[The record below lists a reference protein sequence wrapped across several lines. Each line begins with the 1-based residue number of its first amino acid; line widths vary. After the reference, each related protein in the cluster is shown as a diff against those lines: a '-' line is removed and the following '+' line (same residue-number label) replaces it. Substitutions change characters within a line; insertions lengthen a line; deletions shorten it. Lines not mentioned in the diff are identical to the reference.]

1 MRFAIKRFLQ
11 SVIVAIVLFS
21 SFGGNVFSYEGNVT
35 ADIGNLAFKQE
46 ITIPIDTS
54 LEEARFQPIDTRI
67 MFDNS
72 CWAQN
77 ETKHSVRV
85 SYEDGSGI
93 TEIDSQIYDL
103 EYSDN
108 SHITACSLVFL
119 IPEEANGKEKYYVLY
134 DGSETSS
141 PEYVD
146 HLSFE
151 DAHYFYEPISG
162 QVIDFDYYKIF
173 QDEYIIYGILQKGEI
188 LGNGVSNSIARL
200 KPEQTEFETT
210 NMDQLIP
217 LYMSYSTDGESE
229 WAGSAWATTVS
240 KNVLIDGN
248 LMIRFKIEGVSPEGV
263 IKTDNIYTYY
273 YCPTSVKR
281 MDIDVYHEVL
291 ETTEITGDK
300 QRDPSYAALA
310 TFKARSATIEKMNIG
325 DILPSLHFYAE
336 DGSIKEYSVPS
347 DPNTEKAEW
356 ILSSTDDA
364 NVGDKAWI
372 CMDDP
377 STGKAH
383 GLVFE
388 SNTGFLEGAEDGL
401 QVKASTKQHV
411 KLPGLEADA
420 GDVFATRNSYEG
432 GKHDTS
438 LPKGMNVAFNMEVI
452 TFQTEGYEAVDKESE
467 IYQKLVVERPITR
480 GNESI
485 EEEEETEKYSLT
497 AYVHLAPSFP
507 LGSMLSAVVGK
518 NFSYVSAELY
528 KDDSFASSGS
538 IGRLA
543 LASMDLDF
551 EGKNL
556 IQTVKAVL
564 GLFDWKNA
572 SLFKKISFPGLE
584 AGSYL
589 IKIYKENQLF
599 GKERQYVGF
608 TLVELEGDSS
618 THIYCRP
625 EGKLQASIVDQESNG
640 VENVRLSLLRD
651 DVIIEGALSD
661 KNGSVSLNAPCYPR
675 IPYTLHIVYQGFLV
689 KEKKIDLGFTHRLFT
704 LKESFDMSLHQLEL
718 NVKDIL
724 GLPPAVDI
732 SPMLTSNEMIDQ
744 ISISAEKIRDG
755 NYRFTDLYP
764 ADYTLKMSYKS
775 FVLEEAVDISN
786 DKTLSL
792 SFPAEFTVDLDFMNS
807 YGMSIGDGEITLKR
821 SGKGPG
827 AEIESNGEVTV
838 SVPPGEY
845 ELRVSADNEEIA
857 KQKIDVKSDKSISI
871 VTTQESSLHTIVTFI
886 GILLA
891 VCSIIFFLWKKNI
904 HLSMDFLAIALIII
918 ALVSPWWALSGDT
931 GAISTTTKTLLFPS
945 NIVTQTSSQSVL
957 GGEIS
962 FAPPEFS
969 MVLELLAVLLMV
981 VCVIVVVCILIKD
994 RFRKISKI
1002 LSIVSIVLLVV
1013 TVLLFFVAMSQVTD
1027 MGVGSF
1033 SGRGDLDISIPGLQE
1048 NAVVTCSWGPGIGF
1062 YFGILA
1068 IMSMFVLSSL
1078 KLVRKLVGKIQK
1090 TS

>member
-1 MRFAIKRFLQ
+1 MQFAIKRFLH
-11 SVIVAIVLFS
+11 SVIIVIVLFS
-21 SFGGNVFSYEGNVT
+21 SFGGNVFSYDGFVT

-46 ITIPIDTS
+46 IIIPIDTS
-54 LEEARFQPIDTRI
+54 LEEARFQPIDIRV
-67 MFDNS
+67 MFDSS

-85 SYEDGSGI
+85 GYDDGSGI
-93 TEIDSQIYDL
+93 TELESQIYDL
-103 EYSDN
+103 EYCDN

-119 IPEEANGKEKYYVLY
+119 IPEDANGKEKYYVIY
-134 DGSETSS
+134 DGSETSA

-151 DAHYFYEPISG
+151 DTHYFYEPISG

-173 QDEYIIYGILQKGEI
+173 QDEYIVYGIIQKGEI
-188 LGNGVSNSIARL
+188 LGNGVSNSLARL

-210 NMDQLIP
+210 TMDQLAGM
-217 LYMSYSTDGESE
+217 YMSYSKDGEPN
-229 WAGSAWATTVS
+229 WAGSAWATIVS
-240 KNVLIDGN
+240 KTVLVDGN
-248 LMIRFKIEGVSPEGV
+248 LMLRFRLEGDSPDGSV
-263 IKTDNIYTYY
+263 KTDNIYTYY

-281 MDIDVYHEVL
+281 MNIDINHEVL
-291 ETTEITGDK
+291 ETTEIKGDK
-300 QRDPSYAALA
+300 QRDPTYAALS
-310 TFKARSATIEKMNIG
+310 TFKARSATIEKLNIG
-325 DILPSLHFYAE
+325 DILPLLHFYAE
-336 DGSIKEYSVPS
+336 DDSIKEYSIPS
-347 DPNTEKAEW
+347 DPNTEKDEW
-356 ILSSTDDA
+356 ILSATDDA
-364 NVGDKAWI
+364 DVGTNAWI

-377 STGKAH
+377 STGKVH
-383 GLVFE
+383 GLIFE
-388 SNTGFLEGAEDGL
+388 SITGFLEGEEDGL

-411 KLPGLEADA
+411 KLPGLEADT
-420 GDVFATRNSYEG
+420 GDVFAARNSYEG

-438 LPKGMNVAFNMEVI
+438 LPKGMNVAF
-452 TFQTEGYEAVDKESE
+452 K
-467 IYQKLVVERPITR
+467 
-480 GNESI
+480 
-485 EEEEETEKYSLT
+485 
-497 AYVHLAPSFP
+497 
-507 LGSMLSAVVGK
+507 
-518 NFSYVSAELY
+518 LY
-528 KDDSFASSGS
+528 KDNSFASSGS

-543 LASMDLDF
+543 LANMDLDF

-584 AGSYL
+584 AGRYL
-589 IKIYKENQLF
+589 VKIYKENPLF

-608 TLVELEGDSS
+608 KVVELEGDSS

-640 VENVRLSLLRD
+640 VENVRFSLLRD

-661 KNGSVSLNAPCYPR
+661 KNGHVMLSAPCYPR

-689 KEKKIDLGFTHRLFT
+689 KEKKIDLGLTHRLFT

-718 NVKDIL
+718 NVKDTL
-724 GLPPAVDI
+724 GLPPSVDI
-732 SPMLTSNEMIDQ
+732 SPMLTSSEMIDQ
-744 ISISAEKIRDG
+744 ISIFAEKIRDG

-775 FVLEEAVDISN
+775 FVLEEDVGISK

-871 VTTQESSLHTIVTFI
+871 VTTQESSLHTMVTFL
-886 GILLA
+886 GIVLA

-904 HLSMDFLAIALIII
+904 HLSMTLLAIALIII

-945 NIVTQTSSQSVL
+945 NIVTLTSSQSVL

-962 FAPPEFS
+962 FAPPELS
-969 MVLELLAVLLMV
+969 MVLELLAMLLMV
-981 VCVIVVVCILIKD
+981 VCVIVFVCILIKD
-994 RFRKISKI
+994 RFRKIFKI
-1002 LSIVSIVLLVV
+1002 LLVVSIVLLVV
-1013 TVLLFFVAMSQVTD
+1013 AVLLYFVSMSLVTD
-1027 MGVGSF
+1027 IGVGSF
-1033 SGRGDLDISIPGLQE
+1033 SGGGDLDISIPGLQE

-1062 YFGILA
+1062 YLSILA
-1068 IMSMFVLSSL
+1068 IMSMIALSLL

-1090 TS
+1090 TK

>member
-1 MRFAIKRFLQ
+1 MQITIKRFLV
-11 SVIVAIVLFS
+11 SVIVVIVFFS
-21 SFGGNVFSYEGNVT
+21 SFGSNAFSYEGYVT
-35 ADIGNLAFKQE
+35 TDIGNLAFKQE
-46 ITIPIDTS
+46 IAVPIDTS
-54 LEEARFQPIDTRI
+54 LNEAKFQPIDMRI
-67 MFDNS
+67 VFDNS

-85 SYEDGSGI
+85 GYDDGSGI
-93 TEIDSQIYDL
+93 TEIDSQIYTL
-103 EYSDN
+103 EHSDN
-108 SHITACSLVFL
+108 SHITACGLVFL
-119 IPEEANGKEKYYVLY
+119 IPEEASGKEKYYVLY
-134 DGSETSS
+134 DGSETSG
-141 PEYVD
+141 PEYD
-146 HLSFE
+146 DYLSFE

-162 QVIDFDYYKIF
+162 QVIDVDYYKIF
-173 QDEYIIYGILQKGEI
+173 QDEYIVYGIFQKGEI
-188 LGNGVSNSIARL
+188 LGNGVSNCIARL
-200 KPEQTEFETT
+200 KPEQTEFETIT
-210 NMDQLIP
+210 MDQLFT
-217 LYMSYSTDGESE
+217 LYMSYSTDGEPD
-229 WAGSAWATTVS
+229 WAGSGRATTVS

-248 LMIRFKIEGVSPEGV
+248 LMIRFKVEGVSPEGT

-281 MDIDVYHEVL
+281 IDVDVYHEVL

-300 QRDPSYAALA
+300 QRDPTYASLS

-336 DGSIKEYSVPS
+336 DDSIKEYSIPS

-356 ILSSTDDA
+356 VLSSTDDA
-364 NVGDKAWI
+364 DVGNKAWI

-388 SNTGFLEGAEDGL
+388 SNTGFLEGEDDGL

-411 KLPGLEADA
+411 KLPGLEADT

-438 LPKGMNVAFNMEVI
+438 LPKGMKIAFNIDVI
-452 TFQTEGYEAVDKESE
+452 TFQSEGCEAVDKESE
-467 IYQKLVVERPITR
+467 IYQKLIVERPIIR

-497 AYVHLAPSFP
+497 TYVHLAPSFP

-518 NFSYVSAELY
+518 SFSYVSAELY
-528 KDDSFASSGS
+528 KDNSFASSGS

-584 AGSYL
+584 AGKYL
-589 IKIYKENQLF
+589 IKIYKENPLF
-599 GKERQYVGF
+599 GKERRYVGF
-608 TLVELEGDSS
+608 TIFELEKDSS

-625 EGKLQASIVDQESNG
+625 EGKFQTSIDNQDSNG
-640 VENVRLSLLRD
+640 VENVRFSLLRD
-651 DVIIEGALSD
+651 DIVIEEALSD
-661 KNGSVSLNAPCYPR
+661 KNGSVILSAPCYPQK
-675 IPYTLHIVYQGFLV
+675 PYTLNIIYQGFLV
-689 KEKKIDLGFTHRLFT
+689 KEKKIDFGLTRRLFT

-718 NVKDIL
+718 NVKDTL
-724 GLPPAVDI
+724 GLSPDVDI

-744 ISISAEKIRDG
+744 ISISADKISDG

-764 ADYTLKMSYKS
+764 SDYSLKMSYKS
-775 FVLEEAVDISN
+775 FVLEEDVDISK

-792 SFPAEFTVDLDFMNS
+792 SFPAEFTIDLDFMNS
-807 YGMSIGDGEITLKR
+807 YGMTIGDGKITLKR
-821 SGKGPG
+821 SGKGP
-827 AEIESNGEVTV
+827 EIEIDKGMATVT
-838 SVPPGEY
+838 VPPGEY
-845 ELRVSADNEEIA
+845 ELRVSAGNEEIA
-857 KQKIDVKSDKSISI
+857 KQNIDVKGDKSISI
-871 VTTQESSLHTIVTFI
+871 VTTQESSLHTMVTFL
-886 GILLA
+886 GIILA
-891 VCSIIFFLWKKNI
+891 FCSIVFLLWKKNI
-904 HLSMDFLAIALIII
+904 HLSLNLFIIALILI
-918 ALVSPWWALSGDT
+918 AIVMPWWALSGDT
-931 GAISTTTKTLLFPS
+931 GTISTTTKTLLFPS
-945 NIVTQTSSQSVL
+945 NIVTLTSSQSVL

-962 FAPPEFS
+962 IAPPELS
-969 MVLELLAVLLMV
+969 MVLELLAMLLMI
-981 VCVIVVVCILIKD
+981 VCVIAVICIFIKD

-1002 LSIVSIVLLVV
+1002 LWIASIVLLIV

-1027 MGVGSF
+1027 VGVGSF
-1033 SGRGDLDISIPGLQE
+1033 SGDGDLDISIPGLQE
-1048 NAVVTCSWGPGIGF
+1048 NAIVLCSWGPGIGF
-1062 YFGILA
+1062 Y
-1068 IMSMFVLSSL
+1068 LSVVAAACLIVVPIS
-1078 KLVRKLVGKIQK
+1078 KIIRKKI
-1090 TS
+1090 S

>member
-1 MRFAIKRFLQ
+1 MQFAIKKFLH

-21 SFGGNVFSYEGNVT
+21 SFGGNAFSYEEYVT
-35 ADIGNLAFKQE
+35 TDIANLAFKQE

-54 LEEARFQPIDTRI
+54 LDEAKFQPIDTRI

-85 SYEDGSGI
+85 GYEDGSGL
-93 TEIDSQIYDL
+93 TELDSQICDL
-103 EYSDN
+103 EHSDN

-134 DGSETSS
+134 DGSETSA
-141 PEYVD
+141 PEYAG

-151 DAHYFYEPISG
+151 DTHYFYEPISG
-162 QVIDFDYYKIF
+162 QIIDFDYYKIF
-173 QDEYIIYGILQKGEI
+173 QDEYIVYGIIQKGEI
-188 LGNGVSNSIARL
+188 LGNGVSNSLARL

-210 NMDQLIP
+210 NMDQLAGM
-217 LYMSYSTDGESE
+217 YMSYSTDGEPD
-229 WAGSAWATTVS
+229 WAGPDWATTVS
-240 KNVLIDGN
+240 KTVLVDGN
-248 LMIRFKIEGVSPEGV
+248 LMLRFRIEGVSPDGAV
-263 IKTDNIYTYY
+263 KTDNIYTYY

-281 MDIDVYHEVL
+281 MNININHEVL
-291 ETTEITGDK
+291 ETTEVTGDK
-300 QRDPSYAALA
+300 QRDPAYAALS

-336 DGSIKEYSVPS
+336 DDSTKEYSIPS
-347 DPNTEKAEW
+347 DPSTEKPEW
-356 ILSSTDDA
+356 ILSATDDA
-364 NVGDKAWI
+364 DVGSNAWI

-377 STGKAH
+377 STGKAQ
-383 GLVFE
+383 GLIFE
-388 SNTGFLEGAEDGL
+388 SITGFLEGGEDGL

-411 KLPGLEADA
+411 KLPGLEADT

-438 LPKGMNVAFNMEVI
+438 LPKGMNVAFNMEFI
-452 TFQTEGYEAVDKESE
+452 TFQTEGHEAVDKESE
-467 IYQKLVVERPITR
+467 IYQKLIVDRSIIR

-485 EEEEETEKYSLT
+485 EAEEETEKYSLT
-497 AYVHLAPSFP
+497 VYVHLAPSFP

-518 NFSYVSAELY
+518 SFSYVSAELY
-528 KDDSFASSGS
+528 KDNSFASSGS

-584 AGSYL
+584 AGRYL
-589 IKIYKENQLF
+589 IKAYKENPSF

-608 TLVELEGDSS
+608 TVVELEEDSS

-640 VENVRLSLLRD
+640 VENVRFSLLRD
-651 DVIIEGALSD
+651 DVVIEGALSD
-661 KNGSVSLNAPCYPR
+661 KNGSVILSAPCYPR

-689 KEKKIDLGFTHRLFT
+689 EEKKVSLGLTRRLFT
-704 LKESFDMSLHQLEL
+704 LKESFDMSLYQLEL
-718 NVKDIL
+718 NVKDTL

-732 SPMLTSNEMIDQ
+732 SPMLTSSEMVDQ
-744 ISISAEKIRDG
+744 ISISAEKLSDG
-755 NYRFTDLYP
+755 KYRFTGLYP

-775 FVLEEAVDISN
+775 FILEKNVDIN
-786 DKTLSL
+786 KDKTLSL
-792 SFPAEFTVDLDFMNS
+792 EFKAEFTVDLDFMNS
-807 YGMSIGDGEITLKR
+807 IGMPIGDGEITLKR

-827 AEIESNGEVTV
+827 AEIESNGKATV

-845 ELRVSADNEEIA
+845 ELRVSTGNEEIA
-857 KQKIDVKSDKSISI
+857 KQNIDVKGDKSISI
-871 VTTQESSLHTIVTFI
+871 VTTQESSLHTMLTFL
-886 GILLA
+886 GIALA
-891 VCSIIFFLWKKNI
+891 ICSIIFFLWKKNV
-904 HLSMDFLAIALIII
+904 HLSMDLLAIALIII
-918 ALVSPWWALSGDT
+918 ALVSPWWALSGDD
-931 GAISTTTKTLLFPS
+931 GAISTTTKTLLVPS
-945 NIVTQTSSQSVL
+945 NIVTLTSSQSVL

-962 FAPPEFS
+962 FAPPELS
-969 MVLELLAVLLMV
+969 MVLDLLAMLLMV
-981 VCVIVVVCILIKD
+981 VCVIAVICILIKD

-1002 LSIVSIVLLVV
+1002 LSAVSIVLLVV

-1027 MGVGSF
+1027 IGVGSF
-1033 SGRGDLDISIPGLQE
+1033 SGSGDLDISIPGLQE
-1048 NAVVTCSWGPGIGF
+1048 NAVVPCSWGPGIGF
-1062 YFGILA
+1062 YLGILA
-1068 IMSMFVLSSL
+1068 IMSMIALSLL

>member
-1 MRFAIKRFLQ
+1 MQFAIKRFLH
-11 SVIVAIVLFS
+11 SVIIVIVLFS
-21 SFGGNVFSYEGNVT
+21 SFGGNVFSYDGFVT

-46 ITIPIDTS
+46 IIIPIDTS
-54 LEEARFQPIDTRI
+54 LEEARFQPIDIRV
-67 MFDNS
+67 MFDSS

-85 SYEDGSGI
+85 GYDDGSGI
-93 TEIDSQIYDL
+93 TELESQIYDL
-103 EYSDN
+103 EYCDN

-119 IPEEANGKEKYYVLY
+119 IPEDANGKEKYYVIY
-134 DGSETSS
+134 DGSETSA

-151 DAHYFYEPISG
+151 DTHYFYEPISG

-173 QDEYIIYGILQKGEI
+173 QDEYIVYGIIQKGEI
-188 LGNGVSNSIARL
+188 LGNGVSNSLARL

-210 NMDQLIP
+210 TMDQLAGM
-217 LYMSYSTDGESE
+217 YMSYSKDGEPN
-229 WAGSAWATTVS
+229 WAGSAWATIVS
-240 KNVLIDGN
+240 KTVLVDGN
-248 LMIRFKIEGVSPEGV
+248 LMLRFRLEGDSPDGSV
-263 IKTDNIYTYY
+263 KTDNIYTYY

-281 MDIDVYHEVL
+281 MNIDINHEVL
-291 ETTEITGDK
+291 ETTEIKGDK
-300 QRDPSYAALA
+300 QRDPTYAALS
-310 TFKARSATIEKMNIG
+310 TFKARSATIEKLNIG
-325 DILPSLHFYAE
+325 DILPLLHFYAE
-336 DGSIKEYSVPS
+336 DDSIKEYSIPS
-347 DPNTEKAEW
+347 DPNTEKDEW
-356 ILSSTDDA
+356 ILSATDDA
-364 NVGDKAWI
+364 DVGTNAWI

-377 STGKAH
+377 STGKVH
-383 GLVFE
+383 GLIFE
-388 SNTGFLEGAEDGL
+388 SITGFLEGEEDGL

-411 KLPGLEADA
+411 KLPGLEADT
-420 GDVFATRNSYEG
+420 GDVFAARNSYEG

-438 LPKGMNVAFNMEVI
+438 LPKGMNVAFNMEFI

-467 IYQKLVVERPITR
+467 IYQKLVVERPITK

-485 EEEEETEKYSLT
+485 EGEEETEKYSLT
-497 AYVHLAPSFP
+497 AYVHLASSFP

-518 NFSYVSAELY
+518 NFSYISAELY
-528 KDDSFASSGS
+528 KDNSFASSGS

-543 LASMDLDF
+543 LANMDLDF

-584 AGSYL
+584 AGRYL
-589 IKIYKENQLF
+589 VKIYKENPLF

-608 TLVELEGDSS
+608 KVVELEGDSS

-640 VENVRLSLLRD
+640 VENVRFSLLRD

-661 KNGSVSLNAPCYPR
+661 KNGHVMLSAPCYPR

-689 KEKKIDLGFTHRLFT
+689 KEKKIDLGLTHRLFT

-718 NVKDIL
+718 NVKDTL
-724 GLPPAVDI
+724 GLPPSVDI
-732 SPMLTSNEMIDQ
+732 SPMLTSSEMIDQ
-744 ISISAEKIRDG
+744 ISIFAEKIRDG

-775 FVLEEAVDISN
+775 FVLEEDVGISK

-821 SGKGPG
+821 SGKGLG

-845 ELRVSADNEEIA
+845 ELRVSAGNEEIA

-871 VTTQESSLHTIVTFI
+871 VTTQESSLHTMVTFL
-886 GILLA
+886 GIVLA

-904 HLSMDFLAIALIII
+904 HLSMTLLAIALIII

-945 NIVTQTSSQSVL
+945 NIVTLTSSQSVL

-962 FAPPEFS
+962 FAPPELS
-969 MVLELLAVLLMV
+969 MVLELLAMLLMV
-981 VCVIVVVCILIKD
+981 VCVIVFVCILIKD
-994 RFRKISKI
+994 RFRKIFKI
-1002 LSIVSIVLLVV
+1002 LLVVSIVLLVV
-1013 TVLLFFVAMSQVTD
+1013 AVLLFFVSMSLVTD
-1027 MGVGSF
+1027 IGVGSF
-1033 SGRGDLDISIPGLQE
+1033 SGGGDLDISIPGLQE

-1062 YFGILA
+1062 YLSILA
-1068 IMSMFVLSSL
+1068 IMSMFVLSAL

-1090 TS
+1090 TK

>member
-1 MRFAIKRFLQ
+1 MQFAIKRFLH
-11 SVIVAIVLFS
+11 SVIVVIVLFS
-21 SFGGNVFSYEGNVT
+21 SFGGNAFSYEGYVT
-35 ADIGNLAFKQE
+35 TDIGNLAFKQE

-54 LEEARFQPIDTRI
+54 LDEAKFQPIDVRI
-67 MFDNS
+67 VFDNS

-85 SYEDGSGI
+85 GYDDGSGI

-134 DGSETSS
+134 DGSETSA

-151 DAHYFYEPISG
+151 DTHYFYEPISG
-162 QVIDFDYYKIF
+162 QIIDFDYYKIF
-173 QDEYIIYGILQKGEI
+173 QDKYIIYGIIQKGEI
-188 LGNGVSNSIARL
+188 LGNGVSNSLARL

-210 NMDQLIP
+210 NMDQLAGM
-217 LYMSYSTDGESE
+217 YMSYSKDGEPD
-229 WAGSAWATTVS
+229 WTGPAWATTVS
-240 KNVLIDGN
+240 KTVLVDGN
-248 LMIRFKIEGVSPEGV
+248 LMLRFRIEGVSPDGAV
-263 IKTDNIYTYY
+263 KTDNIYTYY

-281 MDIDVYHEVL
+281 INININHEVL
-291 ETTEITGDK
+291 ETTEVTGDK
-300 QRDPSYAALA
+300 QRDPGYAALS

-336 DGSIKEYSVPS
+336 DESIKEYSIPS

-364 NVGDKAWI
+364 DVGDKAWL

-388 SNTGFLEGAEDGL
+388 SITGFLEGENDGL

-411 KLPGLEADA
+411 KLPGLEADT

-438 LPKGMNVAFNMEVI
+438 LPKGMTVAFNSEFI

-467 IYQKLVVERPITR
+467 IYQKLVVNRPITR

-485 EEEEETEKYSLT
+485 EAEEETEKYTLT

-528 KDDSFASSGS
+528 KDNSFASSGS

-572 SLFKKISFPGLE
+572 SLFKKISFPSLE
-584 AGSYL
+584 AGRYL
-589 IKIYKENQLF
+589 IKIYRENPFF

-608 TLVELEGDSS
+608 TIVEMDEDSS
-618 THIYCRP
+618 AHIYCRP
-625 EGKLQASIVDQESNG
+625 EGTLQASIVNQDASG
-640 VENVRLSLLRD
+640 VENVGFSLLRD

-661 KNGSVSLNAPCYPR
+661 RNGSVVLSAPCYPR

-689 KEKKIDLGFTHRLFT
+689 EEKKVSLGLTRRLFT
-704 LKESFDMSLHQLEL
+704 LKESFDMSLYQLEL
-718 NVKDIL
+718 NVKDTL

-732 SPMLTSNEMIDQ
+732 SPMLTSSEMVDQ
-744 ISISAEKIRDG
+744 ISISAEKLSDG
-755 NYRFTDLYP
+755 KYRFTDLYP

-775 FVLEEAVDISN
+775 FILEENVDIN
-786 DKTLSL
+786 KDKTLSL

-807 YGMSIGDGEITLKR
+807 YGMPIGEGEITLKR

-827 AEIESNGEVTV
+827 TEIGSGGKAIV

-845 ELRVSADNEEIA
+845 ELRVSAGNEEIA
-857 KQKIDVKSDKSISI
+857 KQNIDVKGDKSINI
-871 VTTQESSLHTIVTFI
+871 VTTQESSLHTMVTFL
-886 GILLA
+886 GIVLA

-904 HLSMDFLAIALIII
+904 HLSVSLLAIALILI

-931 GAISTTTKTLLFPS
+931 GTISTTTKTLLFPS
-945 NIVTQTSSQSVL
+945 NIVTLTSSQSVL

-962 FAPPEFS
+962 FAPPELS
-969 MVLELLAVLLMV
+969 MVLELLAMLLMV
-981 VCVIVVVCILIKD
+981 VCVIAVICILIKD
-994 RFRKISKI
+994 RFGKISKI
-1002 LSIVSIVLLVV
+1002 LSVVSIVLLVV

-1027 MGVGSF
+1027 IGVGSF
-1033 SGRGDLDISIPGLQE
+1033 SGGGDLNISIPGLQE
-1048 NAVVTCSWGPGIGF
+1048 NAVVPCSWGPGIGF
-1062 YFGILA
+1062 YLSILA
-1068 IMSMFVLSSL
+1068 IMSMIALSSL